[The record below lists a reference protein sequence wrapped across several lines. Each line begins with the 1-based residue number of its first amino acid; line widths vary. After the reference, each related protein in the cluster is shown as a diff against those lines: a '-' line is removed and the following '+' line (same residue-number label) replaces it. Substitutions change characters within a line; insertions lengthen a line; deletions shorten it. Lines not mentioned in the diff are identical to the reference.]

1 MYGKV
6 RLSDHT
12 LIGDPGPLPDRL
24 VGLDD
29 VSLADLAW
37 SQIGEFDG
45 VGFWSVVV
53 EPHDDGVETPADEY
67 SVDADTKT
75 VIRAKRAKTPE
86 EMEPLRATLRAAVMV
101 WRDEAVEAGIT
112 FNGAE
117 FQTRK
122 DDYLI
127 IAGAAQLA
135 FMAIV
140 AGAQP
145 NDLYWHGEETPFA
158 WIALDNSVVTMDAP
172 TVVEFGRAVAARR
185 SACIFR
191 ARDLKDAIDA
201 AADPRSVDITAGW
214 PA

>member
-1 MYGKV
+1 MYQCINLATAG
-6 RLSDHT
+6 R
-12 LIGDPGPLPDRL
+12 IGDPGALPDRL
-24 VGLDD
+24 VGLDNA
-29 VSLADLAW
+29 SIADLAW
-37 SQIGEFDG
+37 SQIDEFDG
-45 VGFWSVVV
+45 VGFWPVVV
-53 EPHDDGVETPADEY
+53 EPHDDGIETPSDSY
-67 SVDADTKT
+67 SVDVESKT

-86 EMEPLRATLRAAVMV
+86 ELEPLRESLRAATMAL
-101 WRDEAVEAGIT
+101 RDEMVEAGIT
-112 FNGAE
+112 FNGTAY
-117 FQTRK
+117 QTRK

-201 AADPRSVDITAGW
+201 ALDPRTVNIDTGW